1 LVAGAFAALFCIAVG
16 GLVVTSVR
24 YRTARFEQEQITES
38 IDRMVYHIK
47 QGELP
52 RTLVRDGDEG
62 IQVLNPHGQVVTATP
77 QLAGKPPMATF
88 QPTGD
93 QLRAKRTL
101 CPPAGLKGCL
111 TVVGYKVF
119 QPDGVWTIYTA
130 APMVPWYANST
141 LAIFLGVVTLLI
153 IAMMAVVA
161 FRAVGR
167 TLATVEAIR
176 VEMDEIRATQLDRRV
191 PVPGNQDEIRMLAES
206 VNTTLDRLEDAYG
219 QLRRFTSDASHEMR
233 SPLAAIRAQVEE
245 ALMYPDD
252 TDWPHVAQAV
262 LDAAERLQEL
272 MTDLLILARLD
283 AGASLENAPI
293 DLAQLVEA
301 ELNRRTYRVKV
312 VRDLSSGVFTRCDRT
327 RITRLLTNLIDNAA
341 RHATSQITV
350 IVRAEESSAVLEVI
364 DDGAGIPAEAREV
377 VFKRFTRLDTSRNR
391 DAGGSG
397 LGLAIARQIAE
408 VHGGTLTIEDS
419 ERGAHF
425 VLRLARCDL
434 LRPASAAGA
443 GIARHAD

>member
-1 LVAGAFAALFCIAVG
+1 
-16 GLVVTSVR
+16 
-24 YRTARFEQEQITES
+24 
-38 IDRMVYHIK
+38 
-47 QGELP
+47 
-52 RTLVRDGDEG
+52 
-62 IQVLNPHGQVVTATP
+62 
-77 QLAGKPPMATF
+77 
-88 QPTGD
+88 
-93 QLRAKRTL
+93 
-101 CPPAGLKGCL
+101 
-111 TVVGYKVF
+111 
-119 QPDGVWTIYTA
+119 
-130 APMVPWYANST
+130 
-141 LAIFLGVVTLLI
+141 
-153 IAMMAVVA
+153 
-161 FRAVGR
+161 
-167 TLATVEAIR
+167 
-176 VEMDEIRATQLDRRV
+176 
-191 PVPGNQDEIRMLAES
+191 
-206 VNTTLDRLEDAYG
+206 
-219 QLRRFTSDASHEMR
+219 
-233 SPLAAIRAQVEE
+233 
-245 ALMYPDD
+245 MYPDD

-283 AGASLENAPI
+283 AGALLENAPI

-312 VRDLSSGVFTRCDRT
+312 VRDLNSGVFTRCDRT

-434 LRPASAAGA
+434 PRPASAAGA
-443 GIARHAD
+443 GIARHAN